1 MHKLFK
7 SPSTSRRRSMSA
19 AIMAVS
25 TVAAVIAAPISVAN
39 ADDKTISTLSGDHQK
54 QQIVTGERVEIT
66 NANVADDI
74 FAAGREVIF
83 ETVSAKNVIAA
94 GMSLSLKGIIA
105 DDLIVAGGRMDVSGN
120 IKDDVIA
127 AVCPF
132 CPVMG
137 RLNLT
142 NGMQIGD
149 DARLA
154 GRDIA
159 VDGRIGGDL
168 YAAAQQFRLSGE
180 VVGNARIEAD
190 RIAIAP
196 GARIGG
202 DLLYTSQTKPEVSDG
217 AVIAGQVRKVESQL
231 PFAEGFPKNWIWYGV
246 LAVIGFVLAILLLGA
261 AVQLAMPG
269 LLSNAVATVQ
279 TKPWSTLGRGLVLAL
294 VVPIAIA
301 LLMASVIG
309 IPIGMVTAAGFIVLV
324 AMAFV
329 AIAFCIGLYVRRLFG
344 RQDVPTGLGSR
355 ILWTSLG
362 ILILMVVG
370 LIPFIG
376 WAIGMLA
383 MITGLGSVISQLGP
397 VFRKANTAPAATQ
410 GT

>member
-7 SPSTSRRRSMSA
+7 SPSTRHRILSA
-19 AIMAVS
+19 AVMTALTI
-25 TVAAVIAAPISVAN
+25 AAVVAAPISVAS
-39 ADDKTISTLSGDHQK
+39 AEDKAISTLSGDHRK
-54 QQIVTGERVEIT
+54 QQFVTGERVEVT

-74 FAAGREVIF
+74 FALGGDVIF
-83 ETVSAKNVIAA
+83 ESVSAKGVIAA
-94 GMSLSLKGIIA
+94 GRSLSLKGITA
-105 DDLIVAGGRMDVSGN
+105 DDLIVGGGRMDVSGD

-137 RLNLT
+137 RLHLT

-190 RIAIAP
+190 RIALTP

-202 DLLYTSQTKPEVSDG
+202 DLLYTSQTKPEVADG
-217 AVIAGQVRKVESQL
+217 AVIAGQVRQVESQL
-231 PFAEGFPKNWIWYGV
+231 PFAEGLPESWIWYGV
-246 LAVIGFVLAILLLGA
+246 LAVIGFVLAILLLGVA
-261 AVQLAMPG
+261 LQLVAPG

-279 TKPWSTLGRGLVLAL
+279 AKPWATLGRGLVLVL
-294 VVPIAIA
+294 LVPIAIA

-309 IPIGMVTAAGFIVLV
+309 IPIGMVTAAAFVVLV
-324 AMAFV
+324 ALAFV
-329 AIAFCIGLYVRRLFG
+329 AIAYCIGLYVRRLFG
-344 RQDVPTGLGSR
+344 RQDVPTGSGSR

-362 ILILMVVG
+362 IFILLIIG

-376 WAIGMLA
+376 WAIGVLA
-383 MITGLGSVISQLGP
+383 MIAGLGAVISQLGP
-397 VFRKANTAPAATQ
+397 VFSKPDTAPAAT
-410 GT
+410 

>member
-7 SPSTSRRRSMSA
+7 SPSTSRRSVSA
-19 AIMAVS
+19 AVMAVL
-25 TVAAVIAAPISVAN
+25 TVAAVVAAPISVAN
-39 ADDKTISTLSGDHQK
+39 ADDNTISALSGDHQK
-54 QQIVTGERVEIT
+54 QQFVTGERVEVT

-74 FAAGREVIF
+74 FAAGRNVIF
-83 ETVSAKNVIAA
+83 DTVSAKNIIAA
-94 GMSLSLKGIIA
+94 GMSLSFTGITA

-120 IKDDVIA
+120 IKDDVVA
-127 AVCPF
+127 VVCPF

-137 RLNLT
+137 RLHLT

-190 RIAIAP
+190 RIALAP

-202 DLLYTSQTKPEVSDG
+202 DLLYTSQTKPEVADG
-217 AVIAGQVRKVESQL
+217 AIIAGQVRQVESQL
-231 PFAEGFPKNWIWYGV
+231 PFAEGLPESWIWYGV
-246 LAVIGFVLAILLLGA
+246 LAVIGFGVAILLLGA
-261 AVQLAMPG
+261 AVQLALPG

-279 TKPWSTLGRGLVLAL
+279 AKPWSTLGRGLVLAL

-301 LLMASVIG
+301 LLMATVIG
-309 IPIGMVTAAGFIVLV
+309 IPIGMVTAAGFVVLV
-324 AMAFV
+324 ALAFV
-329 AIAFCIGLYVRRLFG
+329 AIAYCIGLYVRRLFG
-344 RQDVPTGLGSR
+344 RQDIPTGLGSR

-362 ILILMVVG
+362 IFILLIVG

-376 WAIGMLA
+376 WAIGVLA
-383 MITGLGSVISQLGP
+383 MIAGLGAVISQLGP
-397 VFRKANTAPAATQ
+397 VFRKPDPAPAAT
-410 GT
+410 

>member
-7 SPSTSRRRSMSA
+7 SPSTRHRILSA
-19 AIMAVS
+19 AVMTALTI
-25 TVAAVIAAPISVAN
+25 AAVVAAPISVAS
-39 ADDKTISTLSGDHQK
+39 AEDKAISTLSGDHQK
-54 QQIVTGERVEIT
+54 QQFVTGERVEVT

-74 FAAGREVIF
+74 FALGGDVIF
-83 ETVSAKNVIAA
+83 ESVSAKGVIAA
-94 GMSLSLKGIIA
+94 GRSLSLKGITA
-105 DDLIVAGGRMDVSGN
+105 DDLIVGGGRMDVSGD

-137 RLNLT
+137 RLHLT

-190 RIAIAP
+190 RIALTP

-202 DLLYTSQTKPEVSDG
+202 DLLYTSQTKPEVADG
-217 AVIAGQVRKVESQL
+217 AVIAGQVRQVESQL
-231 PFAEGFPKNWIWYGV
+231 PFAEGLPESWIWYGV
-246 LAVIGFVLAILLLGA
+246 LAVIGFVLAILLLGVA
-261 AVQLAMPG
+261 LQLVAPG

-279 TKPWSTLGRGLVLAL
+279 AKPWATLGRGLVLVL
-294 VVPIAIA
+294 LVPIAIA

-309 IPIGMVTAAGFIVLV
+309 IPIGMVTAAAFVVLV
-324 AMAFV
+324 ALAFV
-329 AIAFCIGLYVRRLFG
+329 AIAYCIGLYVRRLFG
-344 RQDVPTGLGSR
+344 RQDVPTGSGSR

-362 ILILMVVG
+362 IFILLIIG

-376 WAIGMLA
+376 WAIGVLA
-383 MITGLGSVISQLGP
+383 MIAGLGAVISQLGP
-397 VFRKANTAPAATQ
+397 VFSKPDTAPAAT
-410 GT
+410 

>member
-1 MHKLFK
+1 MHELFR
-7 SPSTSRRRSMSA
+7 SPSRSHRSLSA
-19 AIMAVS
+19 VVMAVL
-25 TVAAVIAAPISVAN
+25 TVAAVVAPPISFAN

-54 QQIVTGERVEIT
+54 QQFLTGERVEVT
-66 NANVADDI
+66 DANVADDI
-74 FAAGREVIF
+74 FSVGRNVIF
-83 ETVSAKNVIAA
+83 DTVSAKNIVAG
-94 GMSLSLKGIIA
+94 GMSLSLKGITA
-105 DDLIVAGGRMDVSGN
+105 ENLIGGGGQMDVSGD
-120 IKDDVIA
+120 IKDDVVA

-137 RLNLT
+137 RLHLT
-142 NGMQIGD
+142 NGLQIGD

-190 RIAIAP
+190 RIALAP

-202 DLLYTSQTKPEVSDG
+202 DLLYTSQTKPEVADG
-217 AVIAGQVRKVESQL
+217 AFIAGQVRQVESQL
-231 PFAEGFPKNWIWYGV
+231 PFAEGLPESWIWYGV

-261 AVQLAMPG
+261 ALQLAAPG

-279 TKPWSTLGRGLVLAL
+279 AKPWATLGRGLVLAL

-309 IPIGMVTAAGFIVLV
+309 IPIGMVTAAGFVVLV
-324 AMAFV
+324 ALAFV
-329 AIAFCIGLYVRRLFG
+329 AITYCIGLYVRRLFG
-344 RQDVPTGLGSR
+344 RQGVPTGSGSR

-362 ILILMVVG
+362 ILILMIVG

-376 WAIGMLA
+376 WAIGILA
-383 MITGLGSVISQLGP
+383 MIAGLGAVISQFGP
-397 VFRKANTAPAATQ
+397 IFRKPHTAPAAT
-410 GT
+410 

>member
-7 SPSTSRRRSMSA
+7 SPSPSRRSLSA
-19 AIMAVS
+19 AVVAVL
-25 TVAAVIAAPISVAN
+25 TVAAVVAAPISVAN
-39 ADDKTISTLSGDHQK
+39 ADDKTITTLSGDHQK
-54 QQIVTGERVEIT
+54 QQFVTGERVEVT

-74 FAAGREVIF
+74 FAVGRNVIF
-83 ETVSAKNVIAA
+83 DTVSAKTVIAA
-94 GMSLSLKGIIA
+94 GMSLSFKDITA
-105 DDLIVAGGRMDVSGN
+105 DDLVVAGGQMDLSGN
-120 IKDDVIA
+120 IKDDVVA

-132 CPVMG
+132 CPMGG
-137 RLNLT
+137 RLHLT
-142 NGMQIGD
+142 NDMQIGD

-190 RIAIAP
+190 RIVLAP

-202 DLLYTSQTKPEVSDG
+202 DLLYTSQTKPEVPDG
-217 AVIAGQVRKVESQL
+217 AVIAGQVRQVESQL
-231 PFAEGFPKNWIWYGV
+231 PFAEGLPESWIWYGV
-246 LAVIGFVLAILLLGA
+246 LAVTGFVVAILLLGA
-261 AVQLAMPG
+261 AVQLAVPG

-279 TKPWSTLGRGLVLAL
+279 AKPWSTLGRGLVFAL
-294 VVPIAIA
+294 VVPVAIA
-301 LLMASVIG
+301 LLMATVIG
-309 IPIGMVTAAGFIVLV
+309 IPIGMVTAAGFVVLV
-324 AMAFV
+324 ALAFV
-329 AIAFCIGLYVRRLFG
+329 AIAYCIGLYVRRLFG

-362 ILILMVVG
+362 ILILLIVG

-376 WAIGMLA
+376 WAIGVLA
-383 MITGLGSVISQLGP
+383 MIAGLGAVISQLGP
-397 VFRKANTAPAATQ
+397 VLRKPDTASVAT
-410 GT
+410 

>member
-7 SPSTSRRRSMSA
+7 SPSTRHRILSA
-19 AIMAVS
+19 AVMTALTI
-25 TVAAVIAAPISVAN
+25 AAVVAAPISVAS
-39 ADDKTISTLSGDHQK
+39 AEDKAISTLSGDHQK
-54 QQIVTGERVEIT
+54 QQFVTGERVEVT

-74 FAAGREVIF
+74 FALGGDVIF
-83 ETVSAKNVIAA
+83 ESVSAKGVIAA
-94 GMSLSLKGIIA
+94 GRSLSLKGITA
-105 DDLIVAGGRMDVSGN
+105 DDLIVGGGRMDVSGD

-132 CPVMG
+132 CPIMG
-137 RLNLT
+137 RLHLT

-190 RIAIAP
+190 RIALTP

-202 DLLYTSQTKPEVSDG
+202 DLLYTSQTKPEVADG
-217 AVIAGQVRKVESQL
+217 AVIAGQVRQVESQL
-231 PFAEGFPKNWIWYGV
+231 PFAEGLPESWIWYGV
-246 LAVIGFVLAILLLGA
+246 LAVIGFVLAILLLGVA
-261 AVQLAMPG
+261 LQLVAPG

-279 TKPWSTLGRGLVLAL
+279 AKPWATLGRGLVLVL
-294 VVPIAIA
+294 LVPIAIA

-309 IPIGMVTAAGFIVLV
+309 IPIGMVTAAAFVVLV
-324 AMAFV
+324 ALAFV
-329 AIAFCIGLYVRRLFG
+329 AIAYCIGLYVRRLFG
-344 RQDVPTGLGSR
+344 RQDVPTGSGSR

-362 ILILMVVG
+362 IFILLIIG

-376 WAIGMLA
+376 WAIGVLA
-383 MITGLGSVISQLGP
+383 MIAGLGAVISQLGP
-397 VFRKANTAPAATQ
+397 VFSKPDTAPAAT
-410 GT
+410 

>member
-7 SPSTSRRRSMSA
+7 SPSTSRRSVSA
-19 AIMAVS
+19 AVMAVL
-25 TVAAVIAAPISVAN
+25 TVAAVVAAPISVAN
-39 ADDKTISTLSGDHQK
+39 ADDNTISALSGDHQK
-54 QQIVTGERVEIT
+54 QQFVTGERVEVT

-74 FAAGREVIF
+74 FAAGRNVIF
-83 ETVSAKNVIAA
+83 DTVSAKNIIAA
-94 GMSLSLKGIIA
+94 GMSLSFTGITA

-120 IKDDVIA
+120 IKDDVVA
-127 AVCPF
+127 VVCPF

-137 RLNLT
+137 RLHLT

-190 RIAIAP
+190 RIALAP

-202 DLLYTSQTKPEVSDG
+202 DLLYTSQTKPEVADG
-217 AVIAGQVRKVESQL
+217 AIIAGQVRQVESQL
-231 PFAEGFPKNWIWYGV
+231 PFAEGLPESWIWYGV
-246 LAVIGFVLAILLLGA
+246 LAVIGFMLAILLLGA
-261 AVQLAMPG
+261 AVQLAVPG

-279 TKPWSTLGRGLVLAL
+279 AKPWSTLGRGLVLAL

-301 LLMASVIG
+301 LLMATVIG
-309 IPIGMVTAAGFIVLV
+309 IPIGMVTAAGFVVLV
-324 AMAFV
+324 ALAFV
-329 AIAFCIGLYVRRLFG
+329 AIAYCIGLYVRRLFG

-362 ILILMVVG
+362 ILILLIVG

-376 WAIGMLA
+376 WAIGVLA
-383 MITGLGSVISQLGP
+383 MIAGLGAVISQLGP
-397 VFRKANTAPAATQ
+397 VFRKPDPAPAAT
-410 GT
+410 

>member
-7 SPSTSRRRSMSA
+7 SPSTSRRSLSA
-19 AIMAVS
+19 AVMGLL
-25 TVAAVIAAPISVAN
+25 TVAALVAASISVAH

-54 QQIVTGERVEIT
+54 QQFVTGERVEVT
-66 NANVADDI
+66 NANIADDI
-74 FAAGREVIF
+74 FALGGDVIF
-83 ETVSAKNVIAA
+83 ETVSAKSVIAA
-94 GMSLSLKGIIA
+94 GRSLSLKGITA
-105 DDLIVAGGRMDVSGN
+105 DDLIVGGGRMDVSGD

-137 RLNLT
+137 RLHLT
-142 NGMQIGD
+142 NDMQIGD

-190 RIAIAP
+190 RIALAP

-202 DLLYTSQTKPEVSDG
+202 DLLYTSQTEPEVADG
-217 AVIAGQVRKVESQL
+217 AVIAGQIRQVESQL
-231 PFAEGFPKNWIWYGV
+231 PFAEGLPESWIWYGA
-246 LAVIGFVLAILLLGA
+246 LAVTGFVLAILLLGA
-261 AVQLAMPG
+261 ALQLAAPG
-269 LLSNAVATVQ
+269 LLSNAAATLQ
-279 TKPWSTLGRGLVLAL
+279 AKPWSTLGRGLVLAL
-294 VVPIAIA
+294 VVPIAVA

-309 IPIGMVTAAGFIVLV
+309 IPIGMVTAAGFVVLL
-324 AMAFV
+324 ALAFV
-329 AIAFCIGLYVRRLFG
+329 AIAYCIGLYVRRLFG
-344 RQDVPTGLGSR
+344 LHGIPTGSGSR

-362 ILILMVVG
+362 IFILLIVG
-370 LIPFIG
+370 LIPFVG
-376 WAIGMLA
+376 WAIGILA
-383 MITGLGSVISQLGP
+383 MIAGLGAVISQLSP
-397 VFRKANTAPAATQ
+397 IFRKPDTAPAAT
-410 GT
+410 